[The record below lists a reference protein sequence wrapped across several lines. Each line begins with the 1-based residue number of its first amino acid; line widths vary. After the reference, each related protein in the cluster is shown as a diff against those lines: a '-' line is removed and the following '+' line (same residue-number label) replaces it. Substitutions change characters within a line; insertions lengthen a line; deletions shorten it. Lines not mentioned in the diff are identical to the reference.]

1 MMIPT
6 IRIAFIFAIFAAGQ
20 GTLEKE
26 DVLLDNSDSAS
37 SREMA
42 AVTAQ
47 ATFPSSPKVKRSAFP
62 KTTTP
67 HICLAFLSCCDR
79 TDLLNHTLA
88 ATIRHMEEDEPD
100 FLNYEIAWV
109 DNGSDAVL
117 TQRIVDSYQI
127 DHALRLPQNMGLAYG
142 MNLLIFNLCKAPYI
156 LLLEEDWLY
165 LDRVVA
171 TQTDE
176 RKRVIAT
183 SLALLETLDAQNIT
197 SFDERRVMGVF
208 LRHESYESFL
218 KFPLMDNW
226 ETVSNV
232 NIPKELRG
240 MLGQT
245 EQKCDAS
252 RTQDNEEGV
261 NARELHADID
271 YRIFCGDVS
280 IQNEI
285 LWGSFTNGA
294 GLYRRTDLMNIGRMY
309 GEPGDAFHDRYVES
323 NYAYRAAMHHCHSA
337 LRLTNDRSCEHIH
350 DSKCT
355 GAFHHIGGGRGTR
368 PRNTKGTSCD
378 DMSWNFFGTPLYQ
391 KFRRFVEKN
400 GGKTV
405 DNCSKEQLES
415 LRQRNFRDRGKYTWC
430 LWYFLF
436 TPHSVMFLDAEDYRK
451 AVKEESDRIFQQE
464 QAERVR
470 LKTQADLVERM
481 LDEDPSTLRAHVRW
495 IADKSNEEIREIAQ
509 RLRDLADSPH
519 PLEGYFD
526 SHGRPLTPSS

>member
-6 IRIAFIFAIFAAGQ
+6 IRFILIFAIFATSQ
-20 GTLEKE
+20 GALRQ
-26 DVLLDNSDSAS
+26 DDALLDNFDSAS
-37 SREMA
+37 SRDMA
-42 AVTAQ
+42 SVNSQ
-47 ATFPSSPKVKRSAFP
+47 ATFPSSPKVKRSGFP
-62 KTTTP
+62 QTKTP

-109 DNGSDAVL
+109 DNGSDAIL
-117 TQRIVDSYQI
+117 TQKIVDSYQI
-127 DHALRLPQNMGLAYG
+127 EHALRLPQNMGLAYG

-165 LDRVVA
+165 LDRIVA

-183 SLALLETLDAQNIT
+183 SLALLETLDAQHIT

-232 NIPKELRG
+232 NIPKKLRG
-240 MLGQT
+240 MIGDG
-245 EQKCDAS
+245 EQKCDTS
-252 RTQDNEEGV
+252 QIQDGAEGL
-261 NARELHADID
+261 NAGELHADID

-280 IQNEI
+280 IQNEV

-337 LRLTNDRSCEHIH
+337 LRLTNDRSCVHIH
-350 DSKCT
+350 DRKCT

-368 PRNTKGTSCD
+368 PRNTNGTTCD
-378 DMSWNFFGTPLYQ
+378 DMSWNFFGTPLFQ
-391 KFRRFVEKN
+391 KFRRFVETN
-400 GGKTV
+400 SGKPV

-415 LRQRNFRDRGKYTWC
+415 LRQRNFRDRGKY
-430 LWYFLF
+430 
-436 TPHSVMFLDAEDYRK
+436 YRC
-451 AVKEESDRIFQQE
+451 
-464 QAERVR
+464 R
-470 LKTQADLVERM
+470 LHFY
-481 LDEDPSTLRAHVRW
+481 STLFLNR
-495 IADKSNEEIREIAQ
+495 
-509 RLRDLADSPH
+509 
-519 PLEGYFD
+519 
-526 SHGRPLTPSS
+526 